1 MIERTLSIIKPDAVK
16 AGNSGLIIARLEKE
30 GFKIVAQ
37 KRIKLSRKQ
46 VQLFYR
52 EHIQKPF
59 FKDLTDYMVSGPI
72 IAQVLEKENAVVDYR
87 TLIGATDSR
96 EADEGT
102 IRREFGKDKTENAV
116 HGSDNIESANREIHF
131 FFSDVEITNEEK
143 DLGMF

>member
-1 MIERTLSIIKPDAVK
+1 MIERTLSIIKPDAVQ

-30 GFKIVAQ
+30 GFKIIAQ

-52 EHIQKPF
+52 EHVQKPF

-87 TLIGATDSR
+87 TLIGATDPR

-102 IRREFGKDKTENAV
+102 IRREFGTDRTANAV

>member
-1 MIERTLSIIKPDAVK
+1 M
-16 AGNSGLIIARLEKE
+16 
-30 GFKIVAQ
+30 
-37 KRIKLSRKQ
+37 
-46 VQLFYR
+46 
-52 EHIQKPF
+52 QKPF

-87 TLIGATDSR
+87 TLIGATDPR

-102 IRREFGKDKTENAV
+102 IRREFGTDRTANAV